1 MNPICILFVCSGNI
15 CRSPMAE
22 AMLRSMMPQ
31 DWQSEV
37 KICSAG
43 TLGIEGAPA
52 DERARKV
59 MDEININLRSHRS
72 QGVTAESVEQCDYI
86 LVMSSDHL
94 DYFQEHFPEHMD
106 KVHLLRS
113 FKRDDPLEYE
123 KVSITDP
130 VDAPL
135 ERFRD
140 TREMIHGEIMRILPR
155 LATLVEVD
163 LSKNGG
169 TKKTGWWSRF
179 FRR

>member
-31 DWQSEV
+31 DWHSEV
-37 KICSAG
+37 KIYSAG

-52 DERARKV
+52 DERAKRV
-59 MDEININLRSHRS
+59 MEEININLRSHRS
-72 QGVTAESVEQCDYI
+72 QGVTPESVKNCDYI

-94 DYFQEHFPEHMD
+94 DYFREHFPEHMD

-113 FKRDDPLEYE
+113 FKRDDPLADEL
-123 KVSITDP
+123 VSIADP

-140 TREMIHGEIMRILPR
+140 TRDMIQKEIMRILPQ

-163 LSKNGG
+163 LSKRGG
-169 TKKTGWWSRF
+169 TNRSGWWSRL
-179 FRR
+179 FRK